1 VTVLAINSST
11 LWYLT
16 RGTGVVSLLLLTASV
31 ALGVVGAVGWN
42 RPGWP
47 RFLTTGLHRN
57 LSLLVLAFLAVH
69 IGTAV
74 ADSYAPI
81 TLAQAVIPFT
91 SSYRPIWLG
100 LGALAFDMLLAILIT
115 SLARKWL
122 GFRAWR
128 TIHWLAYASWPVA
141 VVHGLGTGTDTGFTW
156 MIALTGACVATVV
169 GCVWWRAG
177 TGSVSGRGRSGIF
190 AASVAVPLII
200 GAWYVTGPLQAGW
213 SRRAGTPIALIRSA
227 GVSQGSLTSNVVDV
241 PSAPFRDRILGSL
254 TETSPDQTGTVA
266 VAINAHVTGAARGTL
281 AVTLRG
287 QPLSDGTIQI
297 DSGTVTFGPPSRPGL
312 YTGPVF
318 VASDGRLVA
327 TVTGGRAP
335 IDLRLQLAVDHSTGA
350 VTGVLDAD
358 QSQGGALAPPGVDND
373 GQERES

>member
-115 SLARKWL
+115 SLARGWL

-156 MIALTGACVATVV
+156 MIALTGACVVALGPHT
-169 GCVWWRAG
+169 AG
-177 TGSVSGRGRSGIF
+177 LMSNNDALAAAIEGRGT
-190 AASVAVPLII
+190 AA
-200 GAWYVTGPLQAGW
+200 
-213 SRRAGTPIALIRSA
+213 
-227 GVSQGSLTSNVVDV
+227 
-241 PSAPFRDRILGSL
+241 
-254 TETSPDQTGTVA
+254 
-266 VAINAHVTGAARGTL
+266 
-281 AVTLRG
+281 
-287 QPLSDGTIQI
+287 
-297 DSGTVTFGPPSRPGL
+297 
-312 YTGPVF
+312 
-318 VASDGRLVA
+318 
-327 TVTGGRAP
+327 GGR
-335 IDLRLQLAVDHSTGA
+335 
-350 VTGVLDAD
+350 
-358 QSQGGALAPPGVDND
+358 QSPVYCVEN
-373 GQERES
+373 SCN